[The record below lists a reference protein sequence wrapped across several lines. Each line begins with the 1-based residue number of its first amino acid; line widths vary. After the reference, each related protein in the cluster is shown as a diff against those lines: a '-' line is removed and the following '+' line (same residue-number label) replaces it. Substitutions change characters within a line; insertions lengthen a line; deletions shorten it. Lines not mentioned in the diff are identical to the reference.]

1 MVNTLAERFAQAKVE
16 ALGEGKAEKQ
26 AGAKVDTL
34 AEKLRKWQVN
44 AFDELLSLVETYA
57 QQRH

>member
-1 MVNTLAERFAQAKVE
+1 MNTLAERFAQAKVE

>member
-1 MVNTLAERFAQAKVE
+1 MNTLAERFAQAKVE

-57 QQRH
+57 KQRH

>member
-1 MVNTLAERFAQAKVE
+1 MNTLAERFAQGKVE

-34 AEKLRKWQVN
+34 AKKLRKWQVN
-44 AFDELLSLVETYA
+44 AFGKLLCLVETYA

>member
-1 MVNTLAERFAQAKVE
+1 MNTLGERFAQGKVE

-34 AEKLRKWQVN
+34 AKKLRKWQVN
-44 AFDELLSLVETYA
+44 AFGKLLSSVETYA

>member
-1 MVNTLAERFAQAKVE
+1 MNTLAERFAQGKVE

-26 AGAKVDTL
+26 ARAKVDTL
-34 AEKLRKWQVN
+34 AKKLRKWQVN
-44 AFDELLSLVETYA
+44 AFGKILSSVETYA

>member
-1 MVNTLAERFAQAKVE
+1 MNTLAERFAQAKVE
-16 ALGEGKAEKQ
+16 ALGEGEAEKQ

>member
-1 MVNTLAERFAQAKVE
+1 MNTLAERFAQAKVE
-16 ALGEGKAEKQ
+16 ALCEGKAEKQ

>member
-1 MVNTLAERFAQAKVE
+1 MNTLAERFAQAKVE
-16 ALGEGKAEKQ
+16 ALCEGKDEKQ